1 MFNPLVGVV
10 SLSHN
15 FNDCPWPPQIDL
27 YLLPLPVDFS
37 RLTTTSA
44 HIFCSAKVPAKVI
57 LGDPGAVSG
66 GGKKSKRARKK
77 IGRRK
82 VKNEN
87 RSPWDSSLNQP
98 VPKPFKILACDW
110 AQKYFCA
117 QSESSSFRVTFV
129 TSYSKVFSAK
139 LFDRLFAIYLLARA
153 GEFPTIEK
161 CH

>member
-1 MFNPLVGVV
+1 MRFNYNTEISMFNKGRYEAYVAL
-10 SLSHN
+10 
-15 FNDCPWPPQIDL
+15 III
-27 YLLPLPVDFS
+27 LL
-37 RLTTTSA
+37 
-44 HIFCSAKVPAKVI
+44 I

-82 VKNEN
+82 FKNEN
-87 RSPWDSSLNQP
+87 RSPWDSTLNRP

-129 TSYSKVFSAK
+129 TSYSKVFTAK

-153 GEFPTIEK
+153 GEFPSIEK

>member
-1 MFNPLVGVV
+1 MNSNTQP
-10 SLSHN
+10 SICIRKN
-15 FNDCPWPPQIDL
+15 NKIL
-27 YLLPLPVDFS
+27 YFS
-37 RLTTTSA
+37 RSSEFSESA
-44 HIFCSAKVPAKVI
+44 VECI
-57 LGDPGAVSG
+57 LGDPGAVCG
-66 GGKKSKRARKK
+66 GGKKIKRARKK

-87 RSPWDSSLNQP
+87 RSPWDSSLNRP
-98 VPKPFKILACDW
+98 VPKPFKVLACDW

-129 TSYSKVFSAK
+129 TSYSNVFTAK

-153 GEFPTIEK
+153 GEFPSIEK